1 MNDFR
6 TDYYGG
12 VVLPL
17 QLDPRLQQLLVRGNH
32 PTRLR
37 IRLLQIL
44 HRRLRLFIQ

>member
-17 QLDPRLQQLLVRGNH
+17 ELVPRRQQLLVRGNH

-37 IRLLQIL
+37 VRLLQVL
-44 HRRLRLFIQ
+44 DGVLGLLIQ